1 MEKKFNKAALYMVIS
16 MLICLAAAVLRE
28 YLLKIGALSETQNQI
43 LIWFGVAFLI
53 LVFFKIMSI
62 FGLFD

>member
-1 MEKKFNKAALYMVIS
+1 MVIS